1 MLSSNTG
8 YRRREP
14 DYPAARAVA
23 APVEAYFS
31 RQRASGIDQRSL
43 GPHADARQ
51 IEALVTAGFW
61 ASLRREEGR
70 SPEIS
75 LAFLPPDLVEQPLM
89 FERRLPLTS
98 HMLTRL
104 APAVERPGIHLGV
117 WHDKDELYIWGSTR
131 TVPVLC
137 LVLEVIEPGLLVIK
151 YSRGEASGKYGNVAV
166 LSGEEIKLVD
176 EKVAAMRDS
185 PVLLASLVG
194 LDPVVTWLDA
204 SNILIQLAVSMRA
217 HRHGGTL
224 LVVPSDTVRW
234 RESILKP
241 ITYSMK
247 PPYARLSDVIRADA
261 GPQGEQ
267 IWQQNI
273 RSTIESI
280 AGLTAVDGATV
291 MTDRHEL
298 LAFGAKIKLPPGSTP
313 AEKVLMKEPVVG
325 DTATITE
332 MAWIG
337 GTRHLSA
344 AQFVYD
350 QRDAIALV
358 ASQDGRFTIFSWSD
372 MDDVVHANRVEA
384 LLL

>member
-1 MLSSNTG
+1 MLDSNSG
-8 YRRREP
+8 FQRREP
-14 DYPAARAVA
+14 EYAAARAVA
-23 APVEAYFS
+23 GPVEAYFS
-31 RQRASGIDQRSL
+31 RQRTSGIDQQRL

-51 IEALVTAGFW
+51 IEAIVTAGFW

-70 SPEIS
+70 SPKIS
-75 LAFLPPDLVEQPLM
+75 LAFLPPERADQPLI

-117 WHDKDELYIWGSTR
+117 WHDGDELYIWGSTR
-131 TVPVLC
+131 RVPVLC
-137 LVLEVIEPGLLVIK
+137 LVLEVIEPGLLVVK
-151 YSRGEASGKYGNVAV
+151 YSRGEGSGKFGNVAV

-176 EKVAAMRDS
+176 EEIASMRDS

-204 SNILIQLAVSMRA
+204 SNVLIQLAVSIRA
-217 HRHGGTL
+217 HQRGGTL
-224 LVVPSDTVRW
+224 LVVPSGTDRW

-247 PPYARLSDVIRADA
+247 PPYTRLSDVVRGDFGTRDEDVWRQDMA
-261 GPQGEQ
+261 
-267 IWQQNI
+267 
-273 RSTIESI
+273 STVEGI

-291 MTDRHEL
+291 MTDHYEL
-298 LAFGAKIKLPPGSTP
+298 LAFGAKINLPSGSTP
-313 AEKVLMKEPVVG
+313 AEKILMKEPVVG
-325 DTATITE
+325 DTATLTE

-350 QRDAIALV
+350 QRDAVALV

-372 MDDVVHANRVEA
+372 VDGVVHANRVEA